1 MTNYNST
8 VMLWSCWAL
17 LVVGDHSRKR
27 RACAC
32 DVTRKQHHHAGQN
45 TRETSEKRRT
55 LLHDDECADSAESA
69 DRLFWWDD
77 PPQTMSCAA
86 MPAHQNILF
95 RVSRKFSFTNRLTFL
110 LLLMDIK
117 NGIRAASRQ
126 PQVQNPRETLS
137 VWWVPTSEFQIWAA
151 SHFKGCWYKFW
162 YCSETLSW
170 AWNHQKQEQEQEDKK
185 K

>member
-27 RACAC
+27 RACGC

-55 LLHDDECADSAESA
+55 LLHDDEWADSAESA

-86 MPAHQNILF
+86 MPARQNILF
-95 RVSRKFSFTNRLTFL
+95 RVSRKFPFTNRLTFL

-117 NGIRAASRQ
+117 MVSELQAASRKFKI
-126 PQVQNPRETLS
+126 PERLYLSGGFRLPSFKFERLLILWGVDISSGIVQKHWVELET
-137 VWWVPTSEFQIWAA
+137 I
-151 SHFKGCWYKFW
+151 
-162 YCSETLSW
+162 
-170 AWNHQKQEQEQEDKK
+170 
-185 K
+185 